1 MNGIECK
8 INGMM
13 KNTSVNKIFK
23 LEFFIDR
30 LCLSL
35 NFSPPKLV
43 RATAARLEFRCGIKE
58 IYVIN
63 K

>member
-1 MNGIECK
+1 MNGIKRK

-23 LEFFIDR
+23 LDIFIDR
-30 LCLSL
+30 LCLNL
-35 NFSPPKLV
+35 NFLPSKLV

-58 IYVIN
+58 IYALN